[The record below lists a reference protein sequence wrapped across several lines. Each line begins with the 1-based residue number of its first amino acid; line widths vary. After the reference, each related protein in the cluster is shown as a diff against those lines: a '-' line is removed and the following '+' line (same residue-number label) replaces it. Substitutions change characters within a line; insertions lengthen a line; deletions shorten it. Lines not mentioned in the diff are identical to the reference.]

1 MATMIEII
9 TKLNKTFKILLLENL
24 VPEFELPSF
33 LGKLVFNPV

>member
-33 LGKLVFNPV
+33 FRKIGF